1 MKNCCGDVKTI
12 LQKIAMFFID
22 NTLKKIKDPEAGRA
36 YSRKLRQHQILVKK
50 GIKNFTTPIQS
61 FFWVLHQNKALHK
74 FHKRGQWQLLDAL
87 KV

>member
-22 NTLKKIKDPEAGRA
+22 NTLKKIKDLEDGRA

-61 FFWVLHQNKALHK
+61 FF
-74 FHKRGQWQLLDAL
+74 
-87 KV
+87 